1 MNNELLPIGSVVLI
15 GNSKKKVMIAGVC
28 QKGGSDPNKL
38 WDYVGVIFPE
48 GYLDAEKMFLFNHDQ
63 ISRVYFIG
71 HQDEEQLA
79 FAQKAKEVIKEA
91 RGE

>member
-1 MNNELLPIGSVVLI
+1 M
-15 GNSKKKVMIAGVC
+15 
-28 QKGGSDPNKL
+28 
-38 WDYVGVIFPE
+38 
-48 GYLDAEKMFLFNHDQ
+48 DAEKMFLFNHEQ

>member
-1 MNNELLPIGSVVLI
+1 M
-15 GNSKKKVMIAGVC
+15 
-28 QKGGSDPNKL
+28 
-38 WDYVGVIFPE
+38 
-48 GYLDAEKMFLFNHDQ
+48 DAEKMFLFNHEQ

-71 HQDEEQLA
+71 FQDEEQLA